1 MRTSHHHS
9 VSSAGRVSAWLVAA
23 LGLAA
28 YVGLIYGLT
37 VFPLQFELPVP
48 QWATFAVPAVAYG
61 LLVLLFVRRPTI
73 IRWVVGTAL
82 LTGLHVALL
91 MARGPLSVMLDPAL
105 AGRPLPWMLPPPLP
119 ELVGVFLL
127 LVPLRDLLRARPRL
141 ARERTSGSSR
151 ASSSV
156 RARVSVVPRV
166 PQAAPS
172 DSLDSPKDLPVWER
186 SAAAESVEVPAPRPV
201 PAAAAPSEPVR
212 MPAPP
217 DETSRRAAAR
227 TERRPETVKTP
238 PRRSDVV
245 LRIALDRIMGQ
256 LPPGTFLAP
265 EDEVAAALRDP
276 GYLLIPGE
284 LVVTQLSEGVAR
296 IAWNDIVDQFPSR
309 LVGLSPEEISEHLGE
324 GVRLPLDEVVG
335 QLPHELFVADT
346 PEVDIAGLDR
356 IPVPF
361 QPMEDSTPAPSLSR
375 AAAETRPATP
385 PVEEPSDSVP
395 AAPAPGPTVTPEPAP
410 PVAETRVPAA
420 PPASKA
426 APATPAAA
434 QVQAPSAPVQAP
446 PVPPVVSPPTPS
458 PVVDEPAV
466 AVSFGRV
473 ASELPADAFNVP
485 LDQVAARMRKS
496 GALLVPQSLVLSQ
509 LAEGLIRV
517 KWDAVASQFPREVLA
532 ISDPDMMGRL
542 PNGITLPLD
551 EVIGQIPPDLFMV
564 GGPAVDLHGL
574 ESFPAPFQPAIADPA
589 PQKPKAEQVDPLAE
603 PGGAA
608 PVEEP
613 HPRAS
618 AHVIP
623 TPALEAPAPANVATD
638 RLAEEPPVTPLSA
651 EPASHP
657 AVVETPRAHET
668 SALEVVPLDS
678 EPVPDPVSISA
689 AEWPEP
695 PLSGPATV
703 VQLDPPAVSPESEPA
718 IVVTAPVA
726 VAVVPDR
733 AEPSWRPI
741 ESPAPGPGTLTSGIT
756 EPEEARR
763 IVTLLAPIASFDVS
777 SQSAEG
783 VTVYALSAPRVAP
796 EIAVAGAGLALPLFT
811 ERLAPWS
818 IDQITF
824 RGPETAL
831 VLTAIGS
838 PGDRRVLA
846 AAVPRGGGL
855 ALLEILCRRAA
866 GDHGDGAIRASIG
879 EGQSGSRSLAATSA
893 ERVAALTSS
902 LTAFGEVTASA
913 LRDIGGEGLLY
924 LFLPAGADVAG
935 IGALAQDVEAIMRKA
950 AGSGAVFRTAVLRS
964 GRTFLVVQPEEVAH
978 GRSIIVV
985 AGGEVSRPGLAY
997 RQLER
1002 VTAALAQA

>member
-1 MRTSHHHS
+1 MRTPHHHS
-9 VSSAGRVSAWLVAA
+9 VSSAGRFSAWLVAG

-91 MARGPLSVMLDPAL
+91 IARGPLSVMLDPAL

-141 ARERTSGSSR
+141 ARERISGSSR
-151 ASSSV
+151 AASSV
-156 RARVSVVPRV
+156 RARGSVVPRV
-166 PQAAPS
+166 PQAARS

-186 SAAAESVEVPAPRPV
+186 SAAAESVDVPAPRPV
-201 PAAAAPSEPVR
+201 PAAAVPSEPVR
-212 MPAPP
+212 RTAPS
-217 DETSRRAAAR
+217 DETSQRAAAR
-227 TERRPETVKTP
+227 TERRPESVKTP

-265 EDEVAAALRDP
+265 EDEVAAGLRDP

-324 GVRLPLDEVVG
+324 GLRLPLDEVVG

-361 QPMEDSTPAPSLSR
+361 QPMEDSTPAPSLSQ
-375 AAAETRPATP
+375 AVAETRPVTP

-395 AAPAPGPTVTPEPAP
+395 AALAPEPTVTPEPAP
-410 PVAETRVPAA
+410 AGAETHAPAV
-420 PPASKA
+420 PPAPKA
-426 APATPAAA
+426 APAPPPAA

-446 PVPPVVSPPTPS
+446 VPPVAGPPPN

-466 AVSFGRV
+466 AISFARV

-485 LDQVAARMRKS
+485 LDQVAERLRKP

-517 KWDAVASQFPREVLA
+517 KWDALASQFPREALA

-574 ESFPAPFQPAIADPA
+574 ESFPAPFQPAIADP
-589 PQKPKAEQVDPLAE
+589 PQRPQAEQVDPPAGH
-603 PGGAA
+603 GGGA

-613 HPRAS
+613 HPVAA

-623 TPALEAPAPANVATD
+623 PLALDAPAPANVATE
-638 RLAEEPPVTPLSA
+638 RVAEEPPVTPLSA
-651 EPASHP
+651 EHAPHP
-657 AVVETPRAHET
+657 AVVETPRAHEI
-668 SALEVVPLDS
+668 SVPEVVQLDS
-678 EPVPDPVSISA
+678 EPMPDPVSVRA
-689 AEWPEP
+689 VEWPEP
-695 PLSGPATV
+695 PLADPATV
-703 VQLDPPAVSPESEPA
+703 AQPDAPAVSLESEPA
-718 IVVTAPVA
+718 IVVTPPAA
-726 VAVVPDR
+726 VAVVSDR
-733 AEPSWRPI
+733 AETSWRPI
-741 ESPAPGPGTLTSGIT
+741 ESPAPAPDALTSGMT

-777 SQSAEG
+777 IQPAEG

-796 EIAVAGAGLALPLFT
+796 EIAVAGAGLALPLLI
-811 ERLAPWS
+811 ERHAPWS

-824 RGPETAL
+824 RGPDTAL
-831 VLTAIGS
+831 VLTAVGS
-838 PGDRRVLA
+838 PGDRRWLA

-866 GDHGDGAIRASIG
+866 GDHGDGATRASIG
-879 EGQSGSRSLAATSA
+879 EGQPGSRSLAATSA

-924 LFLPAGADVAG
+924 LFLPTGADVAG

-964 GRTFLVVQPEEVAH
+964 GRTLLVVQPEEVAH

-1002 VTAALAQA
+1002 VTVALAQA

>member
-61 LLVLLFVRRPTI
+61 VLVLLFVRRPTI

-141 ARERTSGSSR
+141 VRERISGSSR

-172 DSLDSPKDLPVWER
+172 DSLDSRKDLPVWER
-186 SAAAESVEVPAPRPV
+186 SVGAESVEVPAPRPV
-201 PAAAAPSEPVR
+201 PAAAAASEPTR
-212 MPAPP
+212 MPAPL

-346 PEVDIAGLDR
+346 PEVDITGLDR

-361 QPMEDSTPAPSLSR
+361 QPMEDSTPAPSLSQ
-375 AAAETRPATP
+375 AAAETRSATP
-385 PVEEPSDSVP
+385 PVEEPSDPVP
-395 AAPAPGPTVTPEPAP
+395 AAQAPEPTVTPEPAP
-410 PVAETRVPAA
+410 PVAETRAPAA
-420 PPASKA
+420 APAPKA
-426 APATPAAA
+426 APATPTAT
-434 QVQAPSAPVQAP
+434 QVQAPSEPAQAS
-446 PVPPVVSPPTPS
+446 VPPVVGPPTPS
-458 PVVDEPAV
+458 PVVDEPVV
-466 AVSFGRV
+466 AISFARV

-485 LDQVAARMRKS
+485 LDQVAERMRTPR
-496 GALLVPQSLVLSQ
+496 ALVVPQSLVLSQ

-517 KWDAVASQFPREVLA
+517 KWDAVASQFPREALA
-532 ISDPDMMGRL
+532 VSDPDMMGRL

-603 PGGAA
+603 PGGSA

-613 HPRAS
+613 QPLAS

-623 TPALEAPAPANVATD
+623 TPAVEAPPPANVATE

-668 SALEVVPLDS
+668 SAPEVVPLDS

-703 VQLDPPAVSPESEPA
+703 MQLDPPAVSPESKPA
-718 IVVTAPVA
+718 IVVTPPAA
-726 VAVVPDR
+726 VAVVSDR

-741 ESPAPGPGTLTSGIT
+741 ESPAPGPGTLPSGMT

-831 VLTAIGS
+831 VLTAVGS

-879 EGQSGSRSLAATSA
+879 EGQPGSRSLAATSA

-902 LTAFGEVTASA
+902 LTAFGGVTASA

-964 GRTFLVVQPEEVAH
+964 GRTLLVVQPEEVAH

>member
-1 MRTSHHHS
+1 MRTPHHHS
-9 VSSAGRVSAWLVAA
+9 VSSAGRFSAWLVAG

-48 QWATFAVPAVAYG
+48 QWATVAVPAVAYG

-73 IRWVVGTAL
+73 IRWVAGTAL

-105 AGRPLPWMLPPPLP
+105 SGRPLPWMLPPPLP

-141 ARERTSGSSR
+141 ARERISGSSR

-172 DSLDSPKDLPVWER
+172 ESLDSPKDLPVWER

-212 MPAPP
+212 MPAPS

-227 TERRPETVKTP
+227 TERRPEAVKTP

-324 GVRLPLDEVVG
+324 GLRLPLDEVVG

-361 QPMEDSTPAPSLSR
+361 QPMEDSTPAPSLSQ
-375 AAAETRPATP
+375 AVAETRPATP

-395 AAPAPGPTVTPEPAP
+395 AAPAPEPTVTPEPAP
-410 PVAETRVPAA
+410 PVAETRAPAA
-420 PPASKA
+420 PA
-426 APATPAAA
+426 APKATPAPPPAA

-446 PVPPVVSPPTPS
+446 VPPVAGPPTPS
-458 PVVDEPAV
+458 PVVDEPTV
-466 AVSFGRV
+466 AISFARV
-473 ASELPADAFNVP
+473 ASELPADAFNVS
-485 LDQVAARMRKS
+485 LDQVAGRMRKPD
-496 GALLVPQSLVLSQ
+496 ALLVPQSLVLSQ

-517 KWDAVASQFPREVLA
+517 KWDAVATQFPREALA

-551 EVIGQIPPDLFMV
+551 EVIGQIPPDLFIV

-589 PQKPKAEQVDPLAE
+589 PQKPKAEQVDP
-603 PGGAA
+603 PVGPGAA

-613 HPRAS
+613 YPLAS

-623 TPALEAPAPANVATD
+623 PPAVEAPAPANVATD
-638 RLAEEPPVTPLSA
+638 RLVEEPPVTPLSA
-651 EPASHP
+651 EHASHP

-668 SALEVVPLDS
+668 SAPEVVPLDS

-695 PLSGPATV
+695 PLSDPATV
-703 VQLDPPAVSPESEPA
+703 AQPDPPAVSLESEPA
-718 IVVTAPVA
+718 IVVTPPAA
-726 VAVVPDR
+726 VAVVSDR
-733 AEPSWRPI
+733 AETSWRPI
-741 ESPAPGPGTLTSGIT
+741 ESPAPEPDALTSGMT

-777 SQSAEG
+777 IQSAEG

-831 VLTAIGS
+831 VLTAVGS

-879 EGQSGSRSLAATSA
+879 EGQPGSPSLAATSA

-902 LTAFGEVTASA
+902 LTAFGEVIASA

-924 LFLPAGADVAG
+924 LFLPTGADVAG

-964 GRTFLVVQPEEVAH
+964 GRTLLVVQPEEVAH

-1002 VTAALAQA
+1002 VTVALAQA